1 VIEHQP
7 PLWATIPQDELRAML
22 DQAREQWRLVRFH
35 HAIGSTEER
44 AAWDVYRQTSD
55 AYMEIIRGQ

>member
-1 VIEHQP
+1 MIEHQP
-7 PLWATIPQDELRAML
+7 PLWAALPPDELGAML
-22 DQAREQWRLVRFH
+22 DQAREQWCLVRFH

-55 AYMEIIRGQ
+55 AYMEMIRGQ